1 MTMIRIGK
9 AIAKNRFGILQY
21 PSFITLFVTWRCN
34 AKCIMCDIWKKKD
47 HDEMSVLELERI
59 FSQLEKIDAIR
70 ISGGE
75 PFLRTD
81 LAEIVNLIDKHVSPK
96 IIHITTNGF
105 LTTQI
110 VETMRKINNPAKI
123 HIKISIDDIGENHDK
138 IRGIPKA
145 YDMAMETVRK
155 LSELRDEKGF
165 YLGVNQTIVDEE
177 GMKSYAKLREEL
189 SKHDVKVHPV
199 IAYKQETSLYSG
211 GKSKTDV
218 SNSYKTYGKF
228 DQKKLSGFLKK
239 LISDS
244 DDLDSFEEKAVK
256 KYFLRG
262 LYNRLILR
270 QNKPNPMCV
279 ALRSHLRILPNGDVP
294 VCMYNST
301 VVGNLRKEKFR
312 HIWFSKRLD
321 RHRKWVAEC
330 EGCWAGCE
338 SNVNAIYSGDI
349 WRGMI

>member
-1 MTMIRIGK
+1 MIRTGK
-9 AIAKNRFGILQY
+9 AIVKNRIGMLQY

-47 HDEMSVLELERI
+47 HDELSVGELDRI

-81 LAEIVNLIDKHVSPK
+81 LSEIVNLIDRHVSPN
-96 IIHITTNGF
+96 ILHITTNGF

-110 VETMRKINNPAKI
+110 VETMKKVRAAKKV
-123 HIKISIDDIGENHDK
+123 HLKISIDDIGEKHDR
-138 IRGIPKA
+138 IRGVPKA
-145 YDMAMETVRK
+145 FEMAMESVSR
-155 LSELRDEKGF
+155 LSKLRDKKGF

-177 GMKSYAKLREEL
+177 GMKSYAKLRKEL
-189 SKHDVKVHPV
+189 SKYNVKVHPV

-218 SNSYKTYGKF
+218 SNSYKPYGKF
-228 DQKKLSGFLKK
+228 ENRKLAGFLKK

-244 DDLDSFEEKAVK
+244 DELDSFEEKAVK

-262 LYNRLILR
+262 LYNRLIKR
-270 QNKPNPMCV
+270 QNKPNPRCV

-301 VVGNLRKEKFR
+301 VVGNLRKERFR
-312 HIWFSKRLD
+312 HVWFSKRLD

-338 SNVNAIYSGDI
+338 SNVNAIYTGDI
-349 WRGMI
+349 WRGMV